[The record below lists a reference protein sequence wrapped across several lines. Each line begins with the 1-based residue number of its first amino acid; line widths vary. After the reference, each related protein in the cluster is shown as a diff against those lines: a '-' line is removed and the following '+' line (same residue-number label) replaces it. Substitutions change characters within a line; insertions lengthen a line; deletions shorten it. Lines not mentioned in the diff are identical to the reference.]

1 MSCSKWSAETSSP
14 ITTQTVYA
22 LKCLDLQNQ
31 RSLQSVGPKEE
42 HQNNHPN
49 NTPTN
54 PSDVGVSRL
63 PF

>member
-1 MSCSKWSAETSSP
+1 MP
-14 ITTQTVYA
+14 NYI
-22 LKCLDLQNQ
+22 DLQNQ
-31 RSLQSVGPKEE
+31 RSLQSVGPEEE
-42 HQNNHPN
+42 HQNNGPN

>member
-1 MSCSKWSAETSSP
+1 VFGGEPSKP
-14 ITTQTVYA
+14 ITAPTTYT
-22 LKCLDLQNQ
+22 LKCLDLQNR
-31 RSLQSVGPKEE
+31 RSLQSFGPKEE
-42 HQNNHPN
+42 HQNNRPN

>member
-1 MSCSKWSAETSSP
+1 VVGGEPSKPVTAL
-14 ITTQTVYA
+14 TTYT

-31 RSLQSVGPKEE
+31 RSLQSVRPKEE
-42 HQNNHPN
+42 HQNNPPN
-49 NTPTN
+49 NAPTN